1 MQITIH
7 RGINQIGGCITEI
20 ATDKTRIL
28 IDLGQ
33 NLPKGNVPSDD
44 NMANKE
50 NIEDLTK
57 GVNAIFYTHY
67 HGDHVELFKYVPE
80 GIEQHI
86 GEVAKQVMLCKYEAL
101 IHIPED
107 APVKVEDIQLLELF
121 KTFREK
127 QEIPI
132 GNIKI
137 TPYFV
142 SHSACDAYMFLIEA
156 EGKRILHT
164 GDFRDHGYLG
174 KGLMQVLEKIILH
187 KGAIDVLI
195 TEGTMLSRSTEKVLH
210 ENDIKQKAIKLMRQ
224 YKYVFVLCSSTD
236 IDRLASFYQA
246 AQETGRSFLYDNY
259 QKNVLNIFT
268 ETKGTIRELFRFDN
282 GHYYKHGHKKQ
293 LDILKG
299 KGFCMLVRPKH
310 YDQIKELL
318 TQLPEEQTLFIYSM
332 WSGYLNEGENQ
343 KKEYVKIEKLFKG
356 RVKRLHTSG
365 HATPEALAKV
375 CNLVNPTTAI
385 IPIHSEASSNYANLP
400 ITEHLRQK
408 IMTTSCSIDSVNIG
422 INQNST
428 N

>member
-1 MQITIH
+1 MRVTIH

-20 ATDKTRIL
+20 ATNKTRII

-33 NLPKGNVPSDD
+33 NLPKGNIPSDD
-44 NMANKE
+44 NMANRE
-50 NIEDLTK
+50 NIEDLII

-67 HGDHVELFKYVPE
+67 HGDHVELFKYVPK
-80 GIEQHI
+80 GIAQYI
-86 GEVAKQVMLCKYEAL
+86 GEVAKRVMLCKYEAL
-101 IHIPED
+101 IHIPEN
-107 APVKVEDIQLLELF
+107 APVKAEDIQLLESF

-127 QEIPI
+127 QEIPV
-132 GNIKI
+132 NNDIKV

-156 EGKRILHT
+156 DGKRILHT

-174 KGLMQVLEKIILH
+174 KGLMQVLEKIILP
-187 KGAIDVLI
+187 KGAINVLI

-210 ENDIKQKAIKLMRQ
+210 ENDIKLNAIELMRQ

-236 IDRLASFYQA
+236 VDRLVSFYQA

-268 ETKGTIRELFRFDN
+268 ETKGTIHELFRFDN

-310 YDQIKELL
+310 YNQIKELL
-318 TQLPEEQTLFIYSM
+318 TQLPEKQILFIYSM

-343 KKEYVKIEKLFKG
+343 KEEYVKIEGLFND

-365 HATPEALAKV
+365 HATPETLAAV
-375 CNLVNPTTAI
+375 CSLVNPTTAI
-385 IPIHSEASSNYANLP
+385 IPIHSEDSEKFRELP
-400 ITEHLRQK
+400 IIEDLRNKIVAYNGTIHL
-408 IMTTSCSIDSVNIG
+408 
-422 INQNST
+422 
-428 N
+428 

>member
-44 NMANKE
+44 NMANRG
-50 NIEDLTK
+50 NVEDLTK

-101 IHIPED
+101 IHIPEN
-107 APVKVEDIQLLELF
+107 APVKAEDIQLLESF
-121 KTFREK
+121 KTFRER
-127 QEIPI
+127 QEMPV
-132 GNIKI
+132 NNDIKV

-174 KGLMQVLEKIILH
+174 KGLMPVIKEIILP

-210 ENDIKQKAIKLMRQ
+210 ENDIKLNAIELMRQ
-224 YKYVFVLCSSTD
+224 HKYVFVLCSSTD

-246 AQETGRSFLYDNY
+246 AQETDRSFLYDNY

-268 ETKGTIRELFRFDN
+268 ETKGAIHKLFRFDN

-293 LDILKG
+293 LDLLKG

-310 YDQIKELL
+310 DDQIKELL
-318 TQLPEEQTLFIYSM
+318 TQLSEEQTLFIYSM

-343 KKEYVKIEKLFKG
+343 KEEYVKIKNLFNG
-356 RVKRLHTSG
+356 RFECLHTSG
-365 HATPEALAKV
+365 HATPETLAKV

-385 IPIHSEASSNYANLP
+385 VPIHSGKSDNFRELA
-400 ITEHLRQK
+400 ITEDLRSK
-408 IMTTSCSIDSVNIG
+408 IVTTSIQDKENAIKIT
-422 INQNST
+422 INEK
-428 N
+428 